1 MKVHWIHIFL
11 DTKRGLTV
19 CEISDK
25 AKKEFLKSYNKPFC
39 KYIDSYRLD
48 PKNKGDNILLALKDL
63 KDDMYGSVKKYLEVL
78 LAIIAQFYL
87 EMARPVKHFG
97 VQFVWMPSDNKDVGY
112 WRALDAPVKIYEIDG
127 DTGKFNPSV
136 HFGDDCEPESCN
148 NLREAFK
155 EASKLVKK
163 FKKDHGI
170 K

>member
-11 DTKRGLTV
+11 DTKRGLTI

-25 AKKEFLKSYNKPFC
+25 TKKEFLKSYNKPFY

-48 PKNKGDNILLALKDL
+48 PKHQIDMTLLALKDL
-63 KDDMYGSVKKYLEVL
+63 QVNDHESVRQRIELLLEIVG
-78 LAIIAQFYL
+78 QFYL
-87 EMARPVKHFG
+87 DMASPVVYFG
-97 VQFVWMPSDNKDVGY
+97 VKFVWIPSDNKDVGY